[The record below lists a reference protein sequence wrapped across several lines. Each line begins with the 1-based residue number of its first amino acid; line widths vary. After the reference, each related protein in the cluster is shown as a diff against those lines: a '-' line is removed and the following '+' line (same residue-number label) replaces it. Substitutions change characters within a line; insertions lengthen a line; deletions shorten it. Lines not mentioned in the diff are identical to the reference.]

1 MKFIYNEEMTKAV
14 VQNYFKKNEDIE
26 GELVISC
33 GSRKIPMCGR
43 AFVEYDAP
51 YVSFR
56 LKGSMEID
64 GEKQPV
70 ELVVSEDEVTNA
82 FTTLIEASGRK
93 VKKISMDFDEK
104 KFNCVAIEAVA
115 KRKVKGR

>member
-1 MKFIYNEEMTKAV
+1 MKFIYNEEMTKTV

-56 LKGSMEID
+56 LKGSM
-64 GEKQPV
+64 
-70 ELVVSEDEVTNA
+70 
-82 FTTLIEASGRK
+82 
-93 VKKISMDFDEK
+93 DFDEK
-104 KFNCVAIEAVA
+104 KFNCVAIEAVS